1 MTERYYLPQAVK
13 EELLAMTPDFGY
25 GQFSE
30 VVFYRTYSRIKADGS
45 MESWNDVVIRVTEG
59 VFTIRKDWYL
69 KTGIAWNQ
77 DFWDAYARGFAIS
90 MFNMEWLPPGRG
102 LWAMGTEFIYERGSM
117 ALNNCGFANITDDIG
132 SCANWVMDALMCG
145 VGVGFAPLRN
155 DDFEIHQPKKT
166 FKFVVPDT
174 REGWCEA
181 TQLLIDAYCLPGRKL
196 PIFDYRKVRKAG
208 LPIKGFGGISSGPE
222 PLIKLH
228 ERIVMYFDMFE
239 EHDWYDTVL
248 LKSDIINAIGCC
260 VVAGNVRRSAEICLG
275 SINDQVFL
283 DLKNYEKYPHRADIG
298 WISNNSAILD
308 INEDYEKLGEISRR
322 VIKNAEPG
330 ILNRQNIKH
339 GRLGKFKD
347 KVREDKATGINPC
360 HKGTNLVQTKTGLVR
375 FSDLKIGQYIW
386 SDSGWTRVIN
396 KWSNGMKPVFRYVTS
411 SGSIDLTEDHKII
424 SDGFKYPIGL
434 AVSIDTLRGPK
445 IETCQLDPQDILDGL
460 VQGDGTMKHGKV
472 TLCIGED
479 DQDYFS
485 SEVSDLIIKH
495 EMDQYEYYVDTTHTY
510 LPHTHLRQ
518 IPERFLTGDTKKV
531 LGFLRGLFSA
541 NGSVDDS
548 KAAKIGLSGASLQLI
563 LDVQTMLSSI
573 GIKSFRTSKK
583 ECVTKFANGEYVC
596 KEVHSLNIGQRKD
609 IVHFYNTIG
618 FIQDYKT
625 KILKRLVDTTGVAKR
640 DKCTY
645 DILTVEYLGEH
656 EVFDCTV
663 ENVTH
668 TLWTN
673 GFNVSNCGEQ
683 PLCDRELCTLAETL
697 PTRCNDIGVG
707 MLSQN
712 WLKACEYATVYASTV
727 TLLPTHRSDTNAVML
742 RNRRIGVG
750 IIDYSGWKHTIGL
763 NQVIKHMRIGY
774 ERVRYVNHWV
784 QSEAGV
790 PDSIRVTTCKPGGT
804 VPKIAGRT
812 AGIGHPNFHLT
823 LRRMRIAIESPMVP
837 LLIEAGIP
845 YEKDVVS
852 DGTYVFEF
860 PIKQGPAKPASEVSM
875 WEQIVNVVTVQR
887 EFSDNAVSNTI
898 TFIPEWET
906 AYSGSDSTEIR
917 NQFKNTE
924 HKLEIRDDY
933 LTVKVRNPH
942 HEENDIEHALA
953 AHASSIK
960 SLSLLPASTRGCYAQ
975 MPEEGLTEDEYNQR
989 LSQIKKIDWSRLRH
1003 SVAEPEKYCTGE
1015 ACEIAIK

>member
-1 MTERYYLPQAVK
+1 
-13 EELLAMTPDFGY
+13 MTPDFGY

-30 VVFYRTYSRIKADGS
+30 VVFYRTYSRVKDDGS

-102 LWAMGTEFIYERGSM
+102 LWIMGSDFVYERGSM
-117 ALNNCGFANITDDIG
+117 ALNNCGAARITDDIG
-132 SCANWVMDALMCG
+132 DCASWIMDALMCG
-145 VGVGFAPLRN
+145 VGTGFEPIRN
-155 DDFEIHQPKKT
+155 DDFQTYQPKKT
-166 FKFVVPDT
+166 FKFVIPDT

-181 TQLLIDAYCLPGRKL
+181 TKLLIDAYCLPGRKL

-228 ERIVMYFDMFE
+228 ERIVMYFEMFE

-283 DLKNYEKYPHRADIG
+283 DLKNYAKYPHRADVG
-298 WISNNSAILD
+298 WISNNSATLD
-308 INEDYEKLGEISRR
+308 IDSDYEKLGEIAKR
-322 VIKNAEPG
+322 VTKNAEPG
-330 ILNRQNIKH
+330 IMNRQNIKY
-339 GRLGKFKD
+339 GRIGKYKD
-347 KVREDKATGINPC
+347 NERLDIATLLNP
-360 HKGTNLVQTKTGLVR
+360 
-375 FSDLKIGQYIW
+375 
-386 SDSGWTRVIN
+386 
-396 KWSNGMKPVFRYVTS
+396 
-411 SGSIDLTEDHKII
+411 
-424 SDGFKYPIGL
+424 
-434 AVSIDTLRGPK
+434 
-445 IETCQLDPQDILDGL
+445 
-460 VQGDGTMKHGKV
+460 
-472 TLCIGED
+472 
-479 DQDYFS
+479 
-485 SEVSDLIIKH
+485 
-495 EMDQYEYYVDTTHTY
+495 
-510 LPHTHLRQ
+510 
-518 IPERFLTGDTKKV
+518 
-531 LGFLRGLFSA
+531 
-541 NGSVDDS
+541 
-548 KAAKIGLSGASLQLI
+548 
-563 LDVQTMLSSI
+563 
-573 GIKSFRTSKK
+573 
-583 ECVTKFANGEYVC
+583 
-596 KEVHSLNIGQRKD
+596 
-609 IVHFYNTIG
+609 
-618 FIQDYKT
+618 
-625 KILKRLVDTTGVAKR
+625 
-640 DKCTY
+640 
-645 DILTVEYLGEH
+645 
-656 EVFDCTV
+656 
-663 ENVTH
+663 
-668 TLWTN
+668 
-673 GFNVSNCGEQ
+673 CGEQ
-683 PLCDRELCTLAETL
+683 PLEDRELCTLVCTL
-697 PTRCNDIGVG
+697 PTRCPDR
-707 MLSQN
+707 QT
-712 WLKACEYATVYASTV
+712 WLKATEYATVYASTV
-727 TLLPTHRSDTNAVML
+727 TLLPTHRPDTNAVML
-742 RNRRIGVG
+742 RNRRIGVD
-750 IIDYSGWKHTIGL
+750 IIDYSGWKHTNGL
-763 NQVIKHMRIGY
+763 NQVIKSMRQGFD
-774 ERVRYVNHWV
+774 RVKYVNHWC

-790 PDSIRVTTCKPGGT
+790 PDSIRITTIKPGGS

-887 EFSDNAVSNTI
+887 EWANNAVSNTI

-906 AYSGSDSTEIR
+906 AYSGPDSTEIR